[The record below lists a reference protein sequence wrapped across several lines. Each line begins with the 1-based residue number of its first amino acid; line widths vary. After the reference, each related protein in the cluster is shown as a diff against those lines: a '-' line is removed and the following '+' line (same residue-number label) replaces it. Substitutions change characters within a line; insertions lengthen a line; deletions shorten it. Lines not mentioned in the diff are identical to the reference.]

1 MATLR
6 AAPAAVNRVCGLRD
20 MVNKRLIAA
29 MTPMI
34 LALLAS
40 AAPQATGI
48 ARAQIVAGVRI
59 PAGIRSA
66 PQNPVQYRHVQLLPA
81 SRDRKQLIVLF
92 E

>member
-6 AAPAAVNRVCGLRD
+6 GTPAAVNRVCGLRG
-20 MVNKRLIAA
+20 MVNKRLMAA
-29 MTPMI
+29 MTAMI

-48 ARAQIVAGVRI
+48 ARAQIVAGARI

-66 PQNPVQYRHVQLLPA
+66 PQNPVQQRHVQLLPA
-81 SRDRKQLIVLF
+81 SQDRKQLIVLY